1 MSELVNDSQKRTD
14 CTYFSRNQ
22 LGKFMI
28 LGLLI
33 YDLLEWEPY
42 LFFYLIS
49 SQMIDGQA
57 SRQDFSWTLSDEFL
71 QVLTDPGLARTFFIF
86 VFWVYVPE
94 VLDHDQVDV
103 FFIWDICHVSKHHLP
118 SISVFIP

>member
-1 MSELVNDSQKRTD
+1 
-14 CTYFSRNQ
+14 
-22 LGKFMI
+22 MI

-86 VFWVYVPE
+86 VVWLYVPE

-103 FFIWDICHVSKHHLP
+103 FFIWDICHVSTHHLP
-118 SISVFIP
+118 SISSLSLKVSRI